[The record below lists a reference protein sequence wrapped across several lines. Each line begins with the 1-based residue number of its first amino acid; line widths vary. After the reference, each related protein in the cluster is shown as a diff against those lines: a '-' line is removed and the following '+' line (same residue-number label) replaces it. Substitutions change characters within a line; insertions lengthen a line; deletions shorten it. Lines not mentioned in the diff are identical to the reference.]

1 MKFLVVVDMQ
11 NDFISGSLGTSEAQK
26 IVPNVV
32 RKIESAPK
40 ESIFVTLDTHPAD
53 YMETNEGRHLP
64 VPHCITGTEGHAL
77 AP

>member
-53 YMETNEGRHLP
+53 
-64 VPHCITGTEGHAL
+64 
-77 AP
+77 